1 MSQALNQLSKRRN
14 KPMETLIRTW
24 NLESASSYLLR
35 HCNSYNRFPT
45 LLDME
50 VGIVDDEGNPSF
62 STWLKVLGE
71 NWSICDN
78 IGMLTAELEET
89 LSLNGRLNTPCPEM
103 MDEEEQAAYDAL
115 PDSVVIYRGC
125 YAVNKWGFSWS
136 LSREVA
142 AKFPFL
148 GRYYRRDEQA
158 LLVKARVRKANIMAV
173 CLGRGEQEIVTYNP
187 KHISTSHLKAPDTFD
202 KALCAAHATHNP
214 TEK

>member
-1 MSQALNQLSKRRN
+1 MKANVITRN
-14 KPMETLIRTW
+14 I
-24 NLESASSYLLR
+24 ESASAYLRR
-35 HCNSYNRFPT
+35 HCNSYTRFPT
-45 LLDME
+45 LLSMADE
-50 VGIVDDEGNPSF
+50 IVDDEGNHDF
-62 STWLKVLGE
+62 SAWLKVLGE

-78 IGMLTAELEET
+78 IGKFTEELEEA
-89 LSLNGRLNTPCPEM
+89 LSWDGRLNTPCPEM

-158 LLVKARVRKANIMAV
+158 LLVKARVPKSNIMAV
-173 CLGRGEQEIVTYNP
+173 CLGRDEQEIITYNP

-202 KALCAAHATHNP
+202 KALCAAHA
-214 TEK
+214 KGGAA